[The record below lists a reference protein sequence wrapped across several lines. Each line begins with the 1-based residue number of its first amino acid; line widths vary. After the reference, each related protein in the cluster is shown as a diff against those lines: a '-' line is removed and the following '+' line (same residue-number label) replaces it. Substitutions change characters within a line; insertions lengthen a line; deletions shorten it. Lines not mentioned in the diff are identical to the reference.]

1 MIQLRLNSDFFFF
14 ALIHFTIEEK
24 GKRNFIGNQ
33 PVETQYHM
41 QIIVLFEQK
50 DGTTTMQSFIA
61 QCLQQKVKY
70 QKQII
75 PKRIEEAL
83 EEY

>member
-1 MIQLRLNSDFFFF
+1 
-14 ALIHFTIEEK
+14 
-24 GKRNFIGNQ
+24 
-33 PVETQYHM
+33 M